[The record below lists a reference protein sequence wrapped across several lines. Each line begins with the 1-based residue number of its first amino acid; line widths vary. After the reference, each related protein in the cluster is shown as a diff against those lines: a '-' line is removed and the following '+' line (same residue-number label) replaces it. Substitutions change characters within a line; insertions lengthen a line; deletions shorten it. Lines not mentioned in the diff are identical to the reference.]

1 MKSKNMKK
9 VNQMEKENTVQK
21 AIEILKENN
30 LETREITNEDILH
43 ASERIEINPKYK
55 DEIRFMDA
63 EELYELILED
73 LLREG
78 HDI

>member
-1 MKSKNMKK
+1 MKK

>member
-1 MKSKNMKK
+1 
-9 VNQMEKENTVQK
+9 MEKENIVQK

-30 LETREITNEDILH
+30 LETRKITNEDILH

-63 EELYELILED
+63 DELYELILED
-73 LLREG
+73 LLGEG

>member
-1 MKSKNMKK
+1 
-9 VNQMEKENTVQK
+9 MEKENTVQK